1 MSWFSALLGRV
12 CLPSRKMW
20 QTKEVIRMLLP
31 TMLLPVKVSFPIET
45 WGK

>member
-1 MSWFSALLGRV
+1 MSWFSALWGRV

-31 TMLLPVKVSFPIET
+31 TMLSPVKVSFPIET
-45 WGK
+45 WAK